1 MDRPPVI
8 EREGTQTFKLGSPL
22 SLTSCFLSRRI
33 IKIQV
38 MPQGIKRTMQR
49 LSFHTSCFLFIR
61 HSHTNK
67 DLQKSHTHTLSHT
80 HTPSTEHKL
89 TCFISITHTPIHLQQ
104 HTNTHALSLSHTHA
118 RTITSSTSHTSG
130 KMRHRQSRCERQRN
144 DRRRSSDDKL
154 VDHEIRKWKIFQL
167 I

>member
-8 EREGTQTFKLGSPL
+8 EHEGTQKFKLGSPL

-80 HTPSTEHKL
+80 HTFNRTQ
-89 TCFISITHTPIHLQQ
+89 THMLYLY
-104 HTNTHALSLSHTHA
+104 HTHTHA
-118 RTITSSTSHTSG
+118 PSRRPPRTRPAKCVTG
-130 KMRHRQSRCERQRN
+130 KADASVKETTDVGQVATN
-144 DRRRSSDDKL
+144 
-154 VDHEIRKWKIFQL
+154 
-167 I
+167 

>member
-1 MDRPPVI
+1 MDRPSVI
-8 EREGTQTFKLGSPL
+8 EHEGTQKFKLGSPL

-67 DLQKSHTHTLSHT
+67 DLQKSHTHTLSLT
-80 HTPSTEHKL
+80 HT
-89 TCFISITHTPIHLQQ
+89 HLQQ
-104 HTNTHALSLSHTHA
+104 NTNSHALSLSQTHA

-130 KMRHRQSRCERQRN
+130 KMRHIQSGCERQRN

-154 VDHEIRKWKIFQL
+154 VDHEIRKWKNFQL